1 MLSVAAD
8 MSLVSAVW
16 HYVYVYISTAM
27 LTICVYIGA
36 CLCLT
41 LLLPRVYLLNLQE
54 VYFGG
59 KTMCISGYIYGI
71 WGRFTE
77 LESAYLGN

>member
-27 LTICVYIGA
+27 LTICVYRG
-36 CLCLT
+36 LPMSYLT
-41 LLLPRVYLLNLQE
+41 
-54 VYFGG
+54 
-59 KTMCISGYIYGI
+59 
-71 WGRFTE
+71 
-77 LESAYLGN
+77 SA